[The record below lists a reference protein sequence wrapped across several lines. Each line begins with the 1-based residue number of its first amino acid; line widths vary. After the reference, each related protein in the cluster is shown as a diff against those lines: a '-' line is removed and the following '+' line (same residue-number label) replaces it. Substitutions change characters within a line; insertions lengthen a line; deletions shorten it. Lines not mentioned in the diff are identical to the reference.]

1 MCKFLFSKCTQSM
14 NQKKIIEKLVVNESS
29 YRMKLIL
36 DTTAIPFEG
45 GEMSD
50 FCLENSEC
58 YWKHWG

>member
-1 MCKFLFSKCTQSM
+1 MHTINESKKKKF
-14 NQKKIIEKLVVNESS
+14 EKLVVNESS
-29 YRMKLIL
+29 YRIKLIL